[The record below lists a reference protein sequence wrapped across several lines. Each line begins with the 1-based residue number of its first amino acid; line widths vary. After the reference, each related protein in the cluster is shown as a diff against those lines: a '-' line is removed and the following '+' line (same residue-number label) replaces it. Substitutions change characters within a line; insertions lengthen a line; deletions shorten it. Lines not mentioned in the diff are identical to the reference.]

1 MNAHEMTLREFAQD
15 ALNNLDNPNYV
26 PPELPPYVPPTP
38 ELPLQYLTPKRE
50 LPKVWTSGD
59 PSVMSTEWR
68 QALDNLFA
76 GLDSIEPEIVE
87 SATSASEGNRGHY
100 ERALTLHLIGKE
112 NVAKVAELRDAHR
125 YKEVM
130 ATPAA
135 AIAKLNELKVQE
147 KFVVPDHMAH
157 NMQALISKRNQKEHG
172 KRFKT
177 SRVNGDK
184 SFLQVWRTR

>member
-1 MNAHEMTLREFAQD
+1 MHARHTMPFFTHKEHEVYTI
-15 ALNNLDNPNYV
+15 
-26 PPELPPYVPPTP
+26 PPVGAPSKMSP
-38 ELPLQYLTPKRE
+38 EARK
-50 LPKVWTSGD
+50 
-59 PSVMSTEWR
+59 
-68 QALDNLFA
+68 ALDDF
-76 GLDSIEPEIVE
+76 LDATSAPIEPEIVE
-87 SATSASEGNRGHY
+87 SAASASEGNRERY
-100 ERALTLHLIGKE
+100 ERARELSRIADE

-125 YKEVM
+125 YKDVM

-135 AIAKLNELKVQE
+135 AIAKLNEIPVQG

-157 NMQALISKRNQKEHG
+157 NMQALISKRNQKENG